1 MSLHCLL
8 ASMALGKKP
17 AINCIDACLYM
28 MSGCSLAAFTTF
40 CWFKLQLDYAVAR
53 CGSICIYHFE
63 LLLNSDV

>member
-28 MSGCSLAAFTTF
+28 MSGRSLAAFTTV